1 MVIINQGIQR
11 SEASYRHIENE
22 KMCIKGGFMRRKRSE
37 ASLNTLVPLIYLNK
51 ICINILFKKYICSLL
66 VFLIMV

>member
-11 SEASYRHIENE
+11 SEPFY
-22 KMCIKGGFMRRKRSE
+22 KRRVKRSE

-51 ICINILFKKYICSLL
+51 ICINIF
-66 VFLIMV
+66 F